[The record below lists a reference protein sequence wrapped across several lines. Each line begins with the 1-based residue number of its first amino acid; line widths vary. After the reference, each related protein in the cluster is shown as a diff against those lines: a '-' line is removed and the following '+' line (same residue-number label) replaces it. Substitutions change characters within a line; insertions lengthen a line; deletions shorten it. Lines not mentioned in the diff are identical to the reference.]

1 MKGTKVMRS
10 SSIDEMKQSPTKV
23 SSKDNDN
30 ATEDVETTK
39 DSRKQVVDITEI
51 LEGGTKKETV
61 VPQKFM
67 RCTDGKVN
75 LLENR
80 DVNKTS
86 ASQKEQLMTT
96 KRSTGKSVQFSPDVK
111 NGKPVTV
118 SRPSQVKQETTG
130 SGGHHRHK
138 KGVRKSLADMKVT
151 DEAPKF
157 GQRLEEQKQLIETE
171 IRKMLLLGR
180 AEDDQE
186 EEPRPFRA
194 RSAIKIFQEGR
205 GLTESVAFRQWD
217 KMTYQERQ
225 EWRNLARKE
234 EVGQTE
240 EEIWRNIR
248 ARN

>member
-1 MKGTKVMRS
+1 MR
-10 SSIDEMKQSPTKV
+10 QSATKV
-23 SSKDNDN
+23 SSKDYDN

-39 DSRKQVVDITEI
+39 DGRKQVVDITEV

-61 VPQKFM
+61 VPLKFM

-80 DVNKTS
+80 NVKKTS

-96 KRSTGKSVQFSPDVK
+96 KRSTGSTCRKSVQFSPDVK
-111 NGKPVTV
+111 NGKPV
-118 SRPSQVKQETTG
+118 SQPSQVKHETTG
-130 SGGHHRHK
+130 SGGHQRHK
-138 KGVRKSLADMKVT
+138 KLGVRKSLADMKLT
-151 DEAPKF
+151 DEAPNYPNF
-157 GQRLEEQKQLIETE
+157 GQKLEEQKQRIETE
-171 IRKMLLLGR
+171 IRKMLLLDR
-180 AEDDQE
+180 AEE
-186 EEPRPFRA
+186 EQPRPTRA

-234 EVGQTE
+234 ELGQTE
-240 EEIWRNIR
+240 KEIWRNIR
-248 ARN
+248 DRN